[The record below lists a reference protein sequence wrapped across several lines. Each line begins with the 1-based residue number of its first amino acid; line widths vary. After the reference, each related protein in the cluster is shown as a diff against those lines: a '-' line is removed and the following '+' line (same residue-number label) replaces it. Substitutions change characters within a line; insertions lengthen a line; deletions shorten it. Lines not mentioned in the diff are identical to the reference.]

1 MPKENAW
8 YKCLSWIILDSVIRV
23 YKRCYTQTLLQECK
37 YKIKMTKMKNLINDD
52 LSDNLIMD
60 QVMMNLMINLLNV
73 KTVF

>member
-1 MPKENAW
+1 
-8 YKCLSWIILDSVIRV
+8 
-23 YKRCYTQTLLQECK
+23 
-37 YKIKMTKMKNLINDD
+37 MKNLINDD